1 MRRIIGSAKH
11 MKHHDKKLV
20 SIGTKSPES
29 PPQIIEA
36 LRDSLALATDAP
48 FEQVTIVLKMAN
60 KSHVIVRSGE

>member
-1 MRRIIGSAKH
+1 

-36 LRDSLALATDAP
+36 LRDSLALATL
-48 FEQVTIVLKMAN
+48 EVT
-60 KSHVIVRSGE
+60 